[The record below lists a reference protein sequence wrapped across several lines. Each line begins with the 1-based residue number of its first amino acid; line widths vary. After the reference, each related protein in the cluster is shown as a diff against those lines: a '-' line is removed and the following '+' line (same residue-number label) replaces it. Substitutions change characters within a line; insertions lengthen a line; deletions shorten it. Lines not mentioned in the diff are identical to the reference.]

1 MNKTK
6 EEILNHLKDVLENSP
21 NLRFGQSLAALGIF
35 RYIIS
40 DGVIQGIKDIYYD
53 TDEMILNR
61 IESALEGFYGKD

>member
-6 EEILNHLKDVLENSP
+6 EKILNRLRDVFENSP
-21 NLRFGQSLAALGIF
+21 ELRFGQSLSNLGIF

-53 TDEMILNR
+53 TDEMILSR